1 VRAAFAAL
9 SGVHGTDY
17 PLRWPNLQV
26 KEVGISPH
34 SKWRAKVRFN
44 TNSSPAGNLA
54 TRAPDNNASIR
65 RLIQWVG
72 VAGTTV
78 FGLLLALAFL
88 RPVTIEQWARAAIV
102 IEVQSRVAERLPALD
117 DSTLAQSAQ
126 RIVLRNDREIAEEVA
141 ALQVG

>member
-1 VRAAFAAL
+1 
-9 SGVHGTDY
+9 
-17 PLRWPNLQV
+17 
-26 KEVGISPH
+26 
-34 SKWRAKVRFN
+34 
-44 TNSSPAGNLA
+44 
-54 TRAPDNNASIR
+54 
-65 RLIQWVG
+65 LIQWVG